1 MKKERVFFITVADKP
16 GVLFKITNIFR
27 RRNFNIES
35 VTVGKTLA
43 EDESQIIITINADEE
58 EADSFA
64 RMVKRL
70 IDVYEVVEAPKESCY
85 VQELLLA
92 KLEGDPDML
101 QKVAENYGAQL
112 IKNGSLILKY
122 VGEPANVEEL
132 IKELSN
138 KFKIIHISRTGIT
151 AVVKEDGKDILRFGR

>member
-16 GVLFKITNIFR
+16 GVLFKITNVFR

-43 EDESQIIITINADEE
+43 KDESQIIITINADDE

-64 RMVKRL
+64 RMVKKL
-70 IDVYEVVEAPKESCY
+70 IDVYEVVEAPKDSCY

-92 KLEGDPDML
+92 KLEGDPDRL
-101 QKVAENYGAQL
+101 QNVAENYGAQL

-132 IKELSN
+132 INDLSQ
-138 KFKIIHISRTGIT
+138 FKIIHISRTGIT

>member
-35 VTVGKTLA
+35 VTVGKTLVKG
-43 EDESQIIITINADEE
+43 ESQIVIVINADDE

-64 RMVKRL
+64 RMVKKL
-70 IDVYEVVEAPKESCY
+70 IDVYEVIEAPKESCY
-85 VQELLLA
+85 AQELLLA
-92 KLEGDPDML
+92 KLDGEHEEL
-101 QKVAENYGAQL
+101 EKLAKKYGAEVVE
-112 IKNGSLILKY
+112 NGSLIIKY
-122 VGEPANVEEL
+122 AGEPSNVEMLAEEL
-132 IKELSN
+132 TR
-138 KFKIIHISRTGIT
+138 FKIIHISRTGIT

>member
-1 MKKERVFFITVADKP
+1 MKRERVFFITVADKP

-35 VTVGKTLA
+35 VTVGKSLA
-43 EDESQIIITINADEE
+43 KDESQIVITINADDE

-64 RMVKRL
+64 RMVKKL

-85 VQELLLA
+85 TQELLLA
-92 KLEGDPDML
+92 KLEGSKEEL
-101 QKVAENYGAQL
+101 REIAKNYGAEL
-112 IKNGSLILKY
+112 MEDDSLILKY
-122 VGEPANVEEL
+122 SGEPSNVEGL
-132 IKELSN
+132 VKRLSR
-138 KFKIIHISRTGIT
+138 FKIIHISRTGIT